1 MLLRFTPNLQLS
13 MNASNP
19 DDHALQSINAA
30 AYDRMARSEHVLATP
45 ATPEELKRPLSVV
58 DGGGWLGGS
67 IRGWRVLCL
76 AAAGGRHSAL
86 YQAAGADV
94 TVVDISPGMLE
105 LDRRIA
111 AQMRFNVRLIQA
123 SMTDMPMLNNGEFD
137 LVVHPV
143 STCYVQSIGAVFR
156 EVARVLRPGGL
167 YVSQHKS
174 PMNLQCSL
182 QPDRGKYCV
191 ETEVGRTAQSVGHG
205 ESSQLRESYATE
217 IAHSLESIFGG
228 ICRAGMVIEDVSEPD
243 HVNRQSAPGTIGHRS
258 RFIPPYIRIK
268 ARRSGDSVIAS
279 PRKILLPTGMN

>member
-1 MLLRFTPNLQLS
+1 MS
-13 MNASNP
+13 ISNP

-45 ATPEELKRPLSVV
+45 ATPDELKRPLSVV
-58 DGGGWLGGS
+58 DGGGWLGGN

-86 YQAAGADV
+86 YNAAGADV

-105 LDRRIA
+105 LDRRVA
-111 AQMRFNVRLIQA
+111 AELRFNVRLIQA
-123 SMTDMPMLNNGEFD
+123 SMTSMPMLENGEFD

-143 STCYVQSIGAVFR
+143 STCYVQSIGAVFV

-182 QPDRGKYCV
+182 QPDRGKYFV

-205 ESSQLRESYATE
+205 ESSPLRESFATE
-217 IAHSLESIFGG
+217 IAHSLEAILGG
-228 ICRAGMVIEDVSEPD
+228 ICRAGMAIEDISEPD
-243 HVNRQSAPGTIGHRS
+243 HVNHQASPGTIGHRS
-258 RFIPPYIRIK
+258 RFIPPYLRVK
-268 ARRSGDSVIAS
+268 ARRLGGSSAS
-279 PRKILLPTGMN
+279 APRKILLPSGLT